1 MSRVLLVTT
10 PEKGHVNPMAGVAR
24 WLLRSGHATAW
35 LCLPE
40 PSEQVNRLGVEQLRL
55 SLPVSG
61 PDLPMRGER
70 IARIVRDPPALA
82 AWIRALLLDA
92 VPVLIEPVREAIRRW
107 RPDVIGLDPMLYAA
121 IIAAHLEHVPYVG
134 ISSSLNPVTP
144 DSFDCPH
151 QRNMRA
157 LQADRQALFARY
169 GLTPTF
175 RVADCLSPW
184 LNTVFATETY
194 VGPLGDLPPATRLV
208 GPSIPPD
215 IRGDETNLPEELA
228 SLPEPFVYASFG
240 SQIYYQPEAFGLLAE
255 VCARIG
261 VALVISGGD
270 LAGSSF
276 AASLPGDTFVVRY
289 APQLALLERASVMV
303 THGGANSVM
312 EALRAGVP
320 LLVSPVCNDQPIQAA
335 FVTASGAGMELDLH
349 RASPQNCQAVLS
361 ALLAPDSSYRR
372 AASRIC
378 DSYRDRDGARLVAQ
392 LLTDLAP

>member
-24 WLLRSGHATAW
+24 WLIRNGHTTAW

-55 SLPVSG
+55 SVPVAG
-61 PDLPMRGER
+61 PGIPMRGEQ
-70 IARIVRDPPALA
+70 IARIVRDRQALA
-82 AWIRALLLDA
+82 AWIRSLLLDA
-92 VPVLIEPVREAIRRW
+92 VPDLVEPVREAIRRW
-107 RPDVIGLDPMLYAA
+107 QPDVIGLDPMLYAA
-121 IIAAHLEHVPYVG
+121 VLAAHLEHVPYAG

-157 LQADRQALFARY
+157 LHQDRQALFARY
-169 GLTPTF
+169 GLAPTF

-184 LNTVFATETY
+184 LNTVFATEAY
-194 VGPLGDLPPATRLV
+194 VSPLGDLPPATHLV

-215 IRGDETNLPEELA
+215 IRGDETDLTTDLA

-240 SQIYYQPEAFGLLAE
+240 SQIYHQPEAFGLLAE
-255 VCARIG
+255 VCAQMG

-276 AASLPGDTFVVRY
+276 AASLPGNTLVVRY

-335 FVTASGAGMELDLH
+335 FVTASGAGMELDLY
-349 RASPQNCQAVLS
+349 RASPQDCQAVLS
-361 ALLAPDSSYRR
+361 ALLAPHSSCRQ
-372 AASRIC
+372 AASRIR
-378 DSYRDRDGARLVAQ
+378 DSYRSRDGARMVAQ
-392 LLTDLAP
+392 LLADLAP